1 MVHLVAGMGD
11 VYIDPRHAIIGI
23 VAVIALMKMYQMIQY
38 VVCTLIIAL
47 KDVSYSDHF
56 CLILQSIL
64 PQLYSTNTASTALQ
78 Q

>member
-1 MVHLVAGMGD
+1 MVHLVAGMGYVD
-11 VYIDPRHAIIGI
+11 IDLIHAIIGMI
-23 VAVIALMKMYQMIQY
+23 AVITVMKMYQMIQY
-38 VVCTLIIAL
+38 VVCILNIAL

>member
-1 MVHLVAGMGD
+1 MVYLVAGMGN
-11 VYIDPRHAIIGI
+11 VYIDLIHAIIGI
-23 VAVIALMKMYQMIQY
+23 IAVITVMKMYQMIQY
-38 VVCTLIIAL
+38 VLCILNIAL